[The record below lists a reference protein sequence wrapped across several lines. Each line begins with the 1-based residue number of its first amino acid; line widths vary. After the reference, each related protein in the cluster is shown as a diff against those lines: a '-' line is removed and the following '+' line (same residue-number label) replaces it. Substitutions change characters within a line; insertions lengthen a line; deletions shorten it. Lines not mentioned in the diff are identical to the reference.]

1 MYLAGIKRRNYNYL
15 YIGKFG
21 HFANRVNSFFG
32 PDFNSAIRQF
42 KKALRIENVMKN
54 ITDAHKENLLPDAG
68 ATNDVISSSKAG
80 DLHWVAPSSN
90 LRRNTN

>member
-1 MYLAGIKRRNYNYL
+1 MYLAGIKRRNHNYL
-15 YIGKFG
+15 YIRKSG
-21 HFANRVNSFFG
+21 HFANTVNSVFG
-32 PDFNSAIRQF
+32 PKLNSAFHQL
-42 KKALRIENVMKN
+42 KKALRIEDVMKN
-54 ITDAHKENLLPDAG
+54 VTDAHKENLLPDAG